1 MKLAI
6 VTNSDWFFLSHRLP
20 IALRAIREGN
30 SVFLLTVDT
39 GKRKEVESYGIHF
52 MEIPFNRKGTNP
64 VYEAKCVLLLLRA
77 YKKIHP
83 DIIHHVTIKAALLG
97 CFAARL
103 GGFDRV
109 VNAISGM
116 GYAFTDGRKGWLQC
130 IMKMAMGIAFKKK
143 TYTFILQ
150 NPDDVATIKRMRFVP
165 ESRVFL
171 IKGSGVD
178 LNLFKFT
185 PLPHG
190 DVLSVLFPA
199 RILRDKGVMEFINA
213 AKLLRKQYMG
223 KVRFVLA
230 GDCDI
235 NNPSVLYENELK
247 DLLEPEYIEWV
258 GYQSNMYS
266 LYSAC
271 DIVCLPS
278 YREGLPKSLIEACSV
293 GRPIVTTNV
302 PGCRECVKDGYNGFL
317 VPAKEVE
324 PLEAALVRL
333 IDDATLRECFGANSR
348 KKAESEFSIDKVVEE
363 HFKVYAAI

>member
-20 IALRAIREGN
+20 IALRAIREGI

-52 MEIPFNRKGTNP
+52 IDIPFHRKGTNP
-64 VYEAKCVLLLLRA
+64 LYEAKCVWLLWRA

-97 CFAARL
+97 CVAARL

-116 GYAFTDGRKGWLQC
+116 GYAFTDGRRGWLQC
-130 IMKMAMGIAFKKK
+130 LMRTVMNIAFRKKS
-143 TYTFILQ
+143 YAFILQ
-150 NPDDVATIKRMRFVP
+150 NPDDVAVIGKKRFVP
-165 ESRVFL
+165 ENRIFL

-185 PLPHG
+185 PLPNG
-190 DVLSVLFPA
+190 DVVIVLFPA
-199 RILRDKGVMEFINA
+199 RILRDKGVLEFINA
-213 AKLLRKQYMG
+213 AKLLRKQYNG
-223 KVRFVLA
+223 RVRFVLA

-235 NNPSVLYENELK
+235 NNPSVLYEDELK
-247 DLLEPEYIEWV
+247 ELLEPGYIEWV
-258 GYQSNMYS
+258 GYQSDMYS
-266 LYSAC
+266 LYSTC

-293 GRPIVTTNV
+293 GRPIVTTDV

-324 PLEAALVRL
+324 LLEAALIRL
-333 IDDATLRECFGANSR
+333 IDDATLREQLGANSR
-348 KKAESEFSIDKVVEE
+348 KKAEREFSIDKVVEE
-363 HFKVYAAI
+363 HFNVYATI